1 MEPEILRSQ
10 YESSNKST
18 NKSTTLHS
26 IVIELAA
33 ADVGDIPPT
42 LSRALHA
49 LVLHWLA
56 VGNPSVAETVHASQN
71 SPLTISGL
79 LGNRRHDGVRVGD
92 YFYFRIGLLD
102 GSLIEPLI
110 QGFEKSETQSIVLA
124 DFPFVLRNMYALA
137 GTHQLAGAADYAL
150 LSNPPQV
157 FNDIELNFLSPTS
170 FKQNRDIQTF
180 PLPELVFNSLQRRWN
195 IFAPEQYHLPTCEW
209 NAVVSAYELKTYA
222 LKMEGGTEVGAQ
234 GWVRYRFSDVE
245 TARIATILANFA
257 FFAGVGRKTAM
268 GMGQTQI
275 ALGMNRTQKSNQSK
289 KSRHR
294 NE

>member
-1 MEPEILRSQ
+1 MEQEILPQQRK
-10 YESSNKST
+10 SS
-18 NKSTTLHS
+18 TLNS
-26 IVIELAA
+26 IVVELAA

-49 LVLHWLA
+49 LVLKWFA
-56 VGNPSVAETVHASQN
+56 AASPSVAETIHASQN

-79 LGNRRHDGVRVGD
+79 LGNRRPNGVRVGD

-102 GSLIEPLI
+102 GSLVEPLMR
-110 QGFEKSETQSIVLA
+110 GFEQSETQSIILG
-124 DFPFVLRNMYALA
+124 DFPFVLRNMYALP

-150 LSNPPQV
+150 LSHPTQALTE
-157 FNDIELNFLSPTS
+157 IEMHFLSPTS
-170 FKQNRDIQTF
+170 FKQNQVVQTF
-180 PLPELVFNSLQRRWN
+180 PLPELVFNSLHRRWN

-209 NAVVSAYELKTYA
+209 NALVTAYDLKTYA

-234 GWVRYRFSDVE
+234 GWVRYRFSSPE

-268 GMGQTQI
+268 GMGQAQLS
-275 ALGMNRTQKSNQSK
+275 LGTSLLQKPPKPKRSK
-289 KSRHR
+289 TPKPLPVR
-294 NE
+294 N

>member
-1 MEPEILRSQ
+1 MEPEM
-10 YESSNKST
+10 SSPQHR
-18 NKSTTLHS
+18 STTLHS

-33 ADVGDIPPT
+33 ADIGDIPPT

-49 LVLHWLA
+49 LVIRWLA
-56 VGNPSVAETVHASQN
+56 VANPSLAEAIHASQN

-79 LGNRRHDGVRVGD
+79 LGNRRQGGVQVGD
-92 YFYFRIGLLD
+92 YFYFRITLLD

-110 QGFEKSETQSIVLA
+110 KGFEKSETQSIVIA
-124 DFPFVLRNMYALA
+124 DFPFVLRNMYALP
-137 GTHQLAGAADYAL
+137 GTHQLAGADDYAL

-157 FNDIELNFLSPTS
+157 LNDIELNFLSPTS
-170 FKQNRDIQTF
+170 FKQNRDVQTF
-180 PLPELVFNSLQRRWN
+180 PLPELVFSSLHRRWN
-195 IFAPEQYHLPTCEW
+195 IFAPEQYHFPTCEW

-222 LKMEGGTEVGAQ
+222 LKMEGGAEVGAQ
-234 GWVRYRFSDVE
+234 GWVRYRFGDME

-275 ALGMNRTQKSNQSK
+275 ALGINKTQKSNQSR
-289 KSRHR
+289 KSGNRKSLPR
-294 NE
+294 SC

>member
-1 MEPEILRSQ
+1 MEPEILLSQ
-10 YESSNKST
+10 HKP
-18 NKSTTLHS
+18 TTLHS

-49 LVLHWLA
+49 LVLKWLA
-56 VGNPSVAETVHASQN
+56 AANPSVAEVIHASQN

-79 LGNRRHDGVRVGD
+79 LGNRRQGGVRIGD

-110 QGFEKSETQSIVLA
+110 QGFEQSETQSIVLG
-124 DFPFVLRNMYALA
+124 DFPFVLRNMYALP

-157 FNDIELNFLSPTS
+157 LNDIELNFLSPTS
-170 FKQNRDIQTF
+170 FKQNRDVQTF

-195 IFAPEQYHLPTCEW
+195 IFAPEQYHLPACEW

-222 LKMEGGTEVGAQ
+222 LKMEGGAEIGAQ
-234 GWVRYRFSDVE
+234 GWVRYRFNDVE

-275 ALGMNRTQKSNQSK
+275 ALGINKTQKSP
-289 KSRHR
+289 KSSRTSGVADFPY
-294 NE
+294 EW